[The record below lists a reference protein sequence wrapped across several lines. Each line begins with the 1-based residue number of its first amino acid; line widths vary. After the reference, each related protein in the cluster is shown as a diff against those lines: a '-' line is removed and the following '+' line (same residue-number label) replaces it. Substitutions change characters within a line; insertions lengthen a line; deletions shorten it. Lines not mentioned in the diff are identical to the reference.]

1 MPGQIRG
8 VVFDMDDTLYL
19 ERDYVRSGF
28 HAVSEQL
35 PDSGRAFSRLWEW
48 FETGVRGDTF
58 DRLLKAEPQW
68 ATRVTTA
75 ALVDVYRSHRPQI
88 ELLSPAAKLL
98 AELQAVG
105 ISTGVL
111 TDGPERAQRA
121 KVDALG
127 LKHHVDMVLMT
138 DTLGREHWKP
148 SEAGFIWME
157 EQLGLSAQQL
167 VYIGDNP
174 VKDFIAPK
182 RRGWATVR
190 LRLRGQLRFN
200 LESTT
205 VGSAAEHEVL
215 SWEELSTWVWRWLR
229 CETN

>member
-75 ALVDVYRSHRPQI
+75 ALVNVYRSHRPQI
-88 ELLSPAAKLL
+88 ELLSPAASYWQNSK
-98 AELQAVG
+98 Q
-105 ISTGVL
+105 S
-111 TDGPERAQRA
+111 
-121 KVDALG
+121 ALP
-127 LKHHVDMVLMT
+127 
-138 DTLGREHWKP
+138 LG
-148 SEAGFIWME
+148 F
-157 EQLGLSAQQL
+157 
-167 VYIGDNP
+167 
-174 VKDFIAPK
+174 
-182 RRGWATVR
+182 
-190 LRLRGQLRFN
+190 
-200 LESTT
+200 
-205 VGSAAEHEVL
+205 
-215 SWEELSTWVWRWLR
+215 
-229 CETN
+229 